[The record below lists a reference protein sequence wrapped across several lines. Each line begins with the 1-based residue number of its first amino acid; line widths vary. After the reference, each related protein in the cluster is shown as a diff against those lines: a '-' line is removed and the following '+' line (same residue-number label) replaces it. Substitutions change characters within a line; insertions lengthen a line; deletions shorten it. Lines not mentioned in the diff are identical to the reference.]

1 MVRVRL
7 AYVTNLASVAIA
19 APTAAVSDGFHVA
32 AKQKKNINE
41 KMKRTKP
48 LNRGTA
54 VLPLFCV
61 CLMRKCLPTL
71 PLLSGELLKDV

>member
-32 AKQKKNINE
+32 AKQKKKHQRKDE
-41 KMKRTKP
+41 KNKT
-48 LNRGTA
+48 T
-54 VLPLFCV
+54 
-61 CLMRKCLPTL
+61 
-71 PLLSGELLKDV
+71 